1 MLAFNKSE
9 LEDLIDGLHIN
20 YSVQLVH
27 DQGVY
32 IMCMDQPREHRVIV
46 YAHGCHPDKDP
57 DWWHTSARLVGGD
70 DFGETLCTVGEL
82 VKLLQVATQH
92 ITVTLTEAKMIVEP
106 R

>member
-1 MLAFNKSE
+1 MLTFNKAE
-9 LEDLIDGLHIN
+9 LQDLIDGLHIN
-20 YSVQLVH
+20 YPLQLVH

-32 IMCMDQPREHRVIV
+32 IMCKDQLREFRVIV
-46 YAHGCHPDKDP
+46 YAHGCHPEKDP

-82 VKLLQVATQH
+82 VKLLKAARQH
-92 ITVTLTEAKMIVEP
+92 ITVTLTEKQMVVEA